1 MSPTKFQLPSLV
13 DRSSMEREVGI
24 ICGMIGEDLQK
35 RLTASLWRGTLALTR
50 LGRRGGIRCATRGTA
65 GTR

>member
-24 ICGMIGEDLQK
+24 FCGIMGEDLQSV
-35 RLTASLWRGTLALTR
+35 SLRIC
-50 LGRRGGIRCATRGTA
+50 GRVR
-65 GTR
+65 